1 MKSRQ
6 SAAGVAWLL
15 AALYYSYQYALRSA
29 PAVMIPQLAG
39 AFGITS
45 VAVASLAGV
54 FYYGYGPFSLVAGA
68 AIDRM
73 GAKVVASLGA
83 LATAAGALLFV
94 AGGEVSANLG
104 RFLQGAGGAFAMVA
118 AIYIAT
124 KSFPASRAA
133 TLTGLAQTFGMAGG
147 SAGQFV
153 VGPMIAAG
161 IPWTGFWTGM
171 AAAGVVLAVALFTV
185 IPKQEAAPR
194 SRAWIK
200 STAAAFW
207 TVSKNPQSIL
217 SGLIGGLLFLPT
229 NILAMTWGVSFLQS
243 VHGFEYG
250 EAVLRSATVPV
261 GWIIGC
267 PLLGWLSDRLGRRKP
282 VMLGGAALLLACL
295 AWTLYGHA
303 GVLPPYVVGIAAGIG
318 SGAAM
323 IPYSVIKESN
333 PPNLSGT
340 ATGWI
345 SFVIFTFSA
354 VLGPVFG
361 WIMQFVS
368 RGGEAGAAN
377 YQTTFAPML
386 YGVALAIVLIFALKE
401 TGPAAHTSSAAATA
415 LEHA

>member
-1 MKSRQ
+1 
-6 SAAGVAWLL
+6 
-15 AALYYSYQYALRSA
+15 
-29 PAVMIPQLAG
+29 
-39 AFGITS
+39 
-45 VAVASLAGV
+45 
-54 FYYGYGPFSLVAGA
+54 
-68 AIDRM
+68 
-73 GAKVVASLGA
+73 
-83 LATAAGALLFV
+83 
-94 AGGEVSANLG
+94 
-104 RFLQGAGGAFAMVA
+104 
-118 AIYIAT
+118 
-124 KSFPASRAA
+124 
-133 TLTGLAQTFGMAGG
+133 MAGG

-171 AAAGVVLAVALFTV
+171 TAAGVLLAVALFAA
-185 IPKQEAAPR
+185 IPGEEAANR
-194 SRAWIK
+194 SSDWIK

-207 TVSKNPQSIL
+207 IVSKNPQSIL
-217 SGLIGGLLFLPT
+217 SGLIGGLLFVPT

-243 VHGFEYG
+243 VYGFEYG

-282 VMLGGAALLLACL
+282 VMFGGSALLLACL

-303 GVLPPYVVGIAAGIG
+303 GLLPPYVVGIAAGIG

-323 IPYSVIKESN
+323 IPYSVIKEAN

-368 RGGEAGAAN
+368 GGGQVGSAH

-386 YGVALAIVLIFALKE
+386 YGVALAIVLIFVLKE
-401 TGPAAHTSSAAATA
+401 TGPAANTSSAAARA
-415 LEHA
+415 AFAAKEMR

>member
-6 SAAGVAWLL
+6 SIAGVAWLL
-15 AALYYSYQYALRSA
+15 AAIYYFYQYALRSA
-29 PAVMIPQLAG
+29 PAVMIPQLSS
-39 AFGITS
+39 AFGMTA
-45 VAVASLAGV
+45 VGVASLAGV

-83 LATAAGALLFV
+83 LVTAAGALLFV
-94 AGGEVSANLG
+94 TGGVATANLG

-124 KSFPASRAA
+124 KNFPASRAA
-133 TLTGLAQTFGMAGG
+133 TLTGLAQAFGMAGG
-147 SAGQFV
+147 SAGQFA

-161 IPWTGFWTGM
+161 IPWTGFWSGM
-171 AAAGVVLAVALFTV
+171 AAAGVLLAIALFV
-185 IPKQEAAPR
+185 AIPRAPATNR
-194 SRAWIK
+194 SNEWMK
-200 STAAAFW
+200 STSAAFW
-207 TVSKNPQSIL
+207 IVSKNPQSIL

-229 NILAMTWGVSFLQS
+229 NILAMTWGVSFLQG
-243 VHGFEYG
+243 VHGFDYG
-250 EAVLRSATVPV
+250 ESVLRSASVPV

-282 VMLGGAALLLACL
+282 VMFAGSILLLACL
-295 AWTLYGHA
+295 AWALYGHA
-303 GVLPPYVVGIAAGIG
+303 ELLPPYVVGIAAGIG

-333 PPNLSGT
+333 PPDLSGT
-340 ATGWI
+340 STGWI

-361 WIMQFVS
+361 WIMQS
-368 RGGEAGAAN
+368 ASGGGEIGAAQ
-377 YQTTFAPML
+377 YQTTFTPML
-386 YGVALAIVLIFALKE
+386 YGVALAIVLIFGLKE
-401 TGPAAHTSSAAATA
+401 TGPAVHTSSLAATA
-415 LEHA
+415 A

>member
-6 SAAGVAWLL
+6 TVAGVAWLL
-15 AALYYSYQYALRSA
+15 AALYYFYQYALRSA
-29 PAVMIPQLAG
+29 PAVMIPQLSG
-39 AFGITS
+39 AFGMTA
-45 VAVASLAGV
+45 VGVASLAGV

-83 LATAAGALLFV
+83 LVTAAGALLFV
-94 AGGEVSANLG
+94 TGGAATANLG

-124 KSFPASRAA
+124 KNFPASRAA
-133 TLTGLAQTFGMAGG
+133 TLTGLAQAIGMAGG

-171 AAAGVVLAVALFTV
+171 TAAGVLLAVALFV
-185 IPKQEAAPR
+185 AIPKEKAANR
-194 SRAWIK
+194 NSDWIN
-200 STAAAFW
+200 STTKAFW
-207 TVSKNPQSIL
+207 IVSKNPQSIL
-217 SGLIGGLLFLPT
+217 SGMIGGLLFVPT

-243 VHGFEYG
+243 VYGFEYG

-282 VMLGGAALLLACL
+282 VMVGGSALLLASL

-303 GVLPPYVVGIAAGIG
+303 GLLPPYVIGITAGIG

-323 IPYSVIKESN
+323 IPYSVIKEAN

-361 WIMQFVS
+361 WIMQSVS
-368 RGGEAGAAN
+368 GGGAVGSTH

-386 YGVALAIVLIFALKE
+386 YGVALAIGLIFVLKE
-401 TGPAAHTSSAAATA
+401 TGPAANTVSEAAKAA
-415 LEHA
+415 

>member
-6 SAAGVAWLL
+6 TAAGVAWLL
-15 AALYYSYQYALRSA
+15 AALYYFYQYALRSA
-29 PAVMIPQLAG
+29 PAVMLPQLAG
-39 AFGITS
+39 AFGMT
-45 VAVASLAGV
+45 AVGVTSLAGV

-73 GAKVVASLGA
+73 GAKAVASLGA
-83 LATAAGALLFV
+83 LVTAAGALLFV
-94 AGGEVSANLG
+94 TGGVGSANLG

-124 KSFPASRAA
+124 KNFPASRAA
-133 TLTGLAQTFGMAGG
+133 TLTGLAQALGMAGG

-171 AAAGVVLAVALFTV
+171 AAVGVLLAVALFAA
-185 IPKQEAAPR
+185 IPREKAVNR
-194 SRAWIK
+194 SSDWIK
-200 STAAAFW
+200 STTAAFW
-207 TVSKNPQSIL
+207 IVSKNPQSIL
-217 SGLIGGLLFLPT
+217 SGLIGGLLFVPT
-229 NILAMTWGVSFLQS
+229 NILAMTWGVSFLQG
-243 VHGFEYG
+243 VYGFEYG
-250 EAVLRSATVPV
+250 EAVLRSASVPV

-282 VMLGGAALLLACL
+282 VMVGGSALLLACL
-295 AWTLYGHA
+295 TWTLYGDA
-303 GVLPPYVVGIAAGIG
+303 GLLPPYVVGIAAGIG

-323 IPYSVIKESN
+323 IPYSVIKEAN

-361 WIMQFVS
+361 WIMQSASV
-368 RGGEAGAAN
+368 GGETGAVQ

-386 YGVALAIVLIFALKE
+386 YGVALAIVLIFVLKE
-401 TGPAAHTSSAAATA
+401 TGPAAHKSSAIARAA
-415 LEHA
+415 